1 MTLYVYTD
9 GASRGNPGESAS
21 GYLILDYRDRQL
33 AKRVFYNG
41 TCTNNVAEYKAIVA
55 ALKKAVS
62 IRHEGEQLVLHSD
75 SELVVNQLSGRYRV
89 KDAGLR
95 KLNLEAKR
103 LLKRFGSYEL
113 LAVRRENRHVSAVD
127 KELNLFLDKNK
138 LGEMHK

>member
-138 LGEMHK
+138 LEEMHK